1 MGHNSLLFPYIGLK
15 CALSLLYET
24 QMLKKLL
31 EDAINEPGFL
41 TVDLGN
47 PGIEVKPGRFSPIYI
62 NMKTT
67 WKNHHLLSR
76 MSHELQRLC
85 LDCDCVVGVETGGS
99 PYAVSIAQNL
109 GISLLLARK
118 EPKDKIGILAGGLN
132 GDSHKFAI
140 VDDVLASGR
149 SMEPAFQSI
158 KDLGKKVVCV
168 AILSY
173 GMDDLIAKKYDI
185 EVRTLYKIE
194 DLLDSLKE
202 EEKNRLTEYVKD
214 YQEKLRSVINI

>member
-1 MGHNSLLFPYIGLK
+1 
-15 CALSLLYET
+15 
-24 QMLKKLL
+24 MLKSLL
-31 EDAINEPGFL
+31 EDAIKESGFL
-41 TVDLGN
+41 AIDLGS
-47 PGIEVKPGRFSPIYI
+47 PGIEVKPGRYSPIYI

-118 EPKDKIGILAGGLN
+118 EPKDNIGILAGGLN
-132 GDSHKFAI
+132 GDCHKFAI
-140 VDDVLASGR
+140 VDDVLASGK
-149 SMEPAFQSI
+149 SMEPAFKSI
-158 KDLGKKVVCV
+158 KDLGKQVVCV

-173 GMDDLIAKKYDI
+173 GMDDLIAEKYGI

-194 DLLDSLKE
+194 DLLDSLSTE
-202 EEKNRLTEYVKD
+202 ERNKLSEYVKG
-214 YQEKLRSVINI
+214 YQEKLKSIITE

>member
-1 MGHNSLLFPYIGLK
+1 
-15 CALSLLYET
+15 
-24 QMLKKLL
+24 MLKNLL
-31 EDAINEPGFL
+31 EDAIKEPGFL
-41 TVDLGN
+41 TIDLSN

-85 LDCDCVVGVETGGS
+85 LDCNCVVGVETGGS

-118 EPKDKIGILAGGLN
+118 EPKDKIGILAGDLN
-132 GDSHKFAI
+132 DECHRFAI
-140 VDDVLASGR
+140 VDDVLASGK
-149 SMEPAFQSI
+149 SMEPAFKSI
-158 KDLGKKVVCV
+158 KNLGKQVVCV

-173 GMDDLIAKKYDI
+173 GMDDLIAEKYGI
-185 EVRTLYKIE
+185 EVRTLYRIE
-194 DLLDSLKE
+194 DLLDSLKGY
-202 EEKNRLTEYVKD
+202 EKDGLSQHIKD
-214 YQEKLRSVINI
+214 YQENLKILIS